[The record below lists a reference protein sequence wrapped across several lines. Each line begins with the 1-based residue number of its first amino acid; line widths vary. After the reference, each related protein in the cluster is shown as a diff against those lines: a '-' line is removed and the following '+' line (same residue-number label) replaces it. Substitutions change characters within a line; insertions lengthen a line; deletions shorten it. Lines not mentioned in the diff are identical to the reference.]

1 MFQVESYCISLNAM
15 INYHVNVKL
24 VHHMFCFLS
33 NIYHHR
39 NAPTCYGCYSE
50 KAKEFALLSGLPGLF
65 LKLAYEAYTILCY
78 DEVFPLQFKVYKITD
93 PPTEKEKS
101 LNGIKVISK
110 LKKSPIAILKPIK
123 PSLDCDSV
131 ASSVIDGFIDDTPI
145 PGGCEL
151 FDEDHA
157 EVPDGLQH
165 KCRYNPI
172 MSYEEPGR
180 IKPCKHPSGPASREY
195 KKLLWGELKI
205 FIRLLKHLVYKCP
218 KTINSSF
225 PPGVFD
231 FMRSLWVLCLN
242 EVLLLQEVLG
252 LLANMAAKCD
262 MAKHAIACEDSSCSK
277 GGPLMDRIV
286 NLVLRT
292 PIDEVK
298 PLCFH
303 SKK

>member
-1 MFQVESYCISLNAM
+1 MFSFFI
-15 INYHVNVKL
+15 
-24 VHHMFCFLS
+24 S
-33 NIYHHR
+33 NIYHHY
-39 NAPTCYGCYSE
+39 NTPTCYGCCSE
-50 KAKEFALLSGLPGLF
+50 KAKEFALLSGLPGLL

-78 DEVFPLQFKVYKITD
+78 DEIFPLQFKVYKITD

-101 LNGIKVISK
+101 VNGIKVISK
-110 LKKSPIAILKPIK
+110 LKKTPVTILKPIK
-123 PSLDCDSV
+123 PSLDCALV
-131 ASSVIDGFIDDTPI
+131 ASSVIDGFINDTPT
-145 PGGCEL
+145 PSGCEL
-151 FDEDHA
+151 FDGDHA
-157 EVPDGLQH
+157 EVLDGLHH

-180 IKPCKHPSGPASREY
+180 IKPCRHPSGPASREY

-218 KTINSSF
+218 ETINLSF
-225 PPGVFD
+225 PPGIFD

-242 EVLLLQEVLG
+242 EMLLLQEVLG

-262 MAKHAIACEDSSCSK
+262 MAKHAIACEDSPCSK

-292 PIDEVK
+292 PIDEVI
-298 PLCFH
+298 PLCFY
-303 SKK
+303 SKEKKRKESVYESYV